1 MPNENQDWDAVVK
14 QRDMRQELIE
24 RANENILA
32 CERALKAAKYY
43 THKCR
48 LAHYKEQV
56 RKGGEEEI
64 AKASYVLSMHDY
76 DVIIDLAF
84 KGKGGGE
91 HNDEC
96 VKKGWEDED

>member
-1 MPNENQDWDAVVK
+1 MPNENQEMK

-32 CERALKAAKYY
+32 CERALRAAKYY
-43 THKCR
+43 VHKMR

-64 AKASYVLSMHDY
+64 LRSQ
-76 DVIIDLAF
+76 IRIDIGVYRQL
-84 KGKGGGE
+84 
-91 HNDEC
+91 
-96 VKKGWEDED
+96 